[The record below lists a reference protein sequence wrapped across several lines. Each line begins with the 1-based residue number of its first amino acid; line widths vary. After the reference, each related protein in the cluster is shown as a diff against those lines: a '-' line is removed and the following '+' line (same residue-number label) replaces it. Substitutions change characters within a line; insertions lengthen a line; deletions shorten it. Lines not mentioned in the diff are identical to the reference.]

1 MNMDPREFFC
11 PVSMLSLFHVH
22 SRLGTFRHNQVLK
35 KQRHVQRVYLCTL
48 LNLLCL
54 KRR

>member
-11 PVSMLSLFHVH
+11 LVSMLSLFHVH
-22 SRLGTFRHNQVLK
+22 SRLGTFRHNQ